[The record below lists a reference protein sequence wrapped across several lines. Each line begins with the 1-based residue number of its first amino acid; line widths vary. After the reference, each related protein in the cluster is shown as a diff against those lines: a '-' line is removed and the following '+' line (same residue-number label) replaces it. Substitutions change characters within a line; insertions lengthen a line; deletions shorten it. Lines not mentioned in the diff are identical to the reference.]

1 MAFGVVKPRAFKSSL
16 KLLLCIDSFA
26 NDANTKPLNVLP
38 PSLGIKLTRT
48 PPSAA
53 SAETPELSIVT
64 SWVLPI
70 FGT

>member
-1 MAFGVVKPRAFKSSL
+1 MKPRVFKSSV

-26 NDANTKPLNVLP
+26 NDANTIPLKLLP
-38 PSLGIKLTRT
+38 PSLGIRFTRT

-70 FGT
+70 LGT